1 MVESK
6 KSMDSKSLYLFC
18 VAENGLSDSE
28 MTLLTPADH
37 EKLAMGDNGR
47 YWLKREEREKF
58 TVALTG
64 GAFDILHIGHALT
77 LKKAKEQADLLIVV
91 VSTDERVKEVKKR
104 PPIHNAEYRREMVAS
119 MKYVDI
125 ALAGSADIME
135 TFYRVRPDVVV
146 FGYDQSPMK
155 LPVPVKVVHLKE
167 VVSDPKMAKTSRI
180 IRDLGL

>member
-1 MVESK
+1 MAENRK
-6 KSMDSKSLYLFC
+6 PMDAKSLYLFC
-18 VAENGLSDSE
+18 VAENGLSNSE
-28 MTLLTPADH
+28 MKLLSPEDH

-47 YWLKREEREKF
+47 YWLSRGEREKF

-77 LKKAKEQADLLIVV
+77 LKKAKEQADLLVVV

-119 MKYVDI
+119 MKYVDL

-155 LPVPVKVVHLKE
+155 LPVPVKVVHLRE

>member
-1 MVESK
+1 
-6 KSMDSKSLYLFC
+6 MDARELYLFC
-18 VAENGLSDSE
+18 VRENGLSDHE
-28 MTLLTPADH
+28 MGELTDAERALLTRG
-37 EKLAMGDNGR
+37 ENGKF
-47 YWLKREEREKF
+47 WLSREEREKF

-64 GAFDILHIGHALT
+64 GAFDILHIGHVLT
-77 LKKAKEQADLLIVV
+77 LQKAREQADLLVVV

-104 PPIHNAEYRREMVAS
+104 APINDAEYRREMVAS
-119 MKYVDI
+119 MKGVDAAI
-125 ALAGSADIME
+125 AGSTDIME

-146 FGYDQSPMK
+146 FGYDQTPMK

>member
-1 MVESK
+1 MSEGK
-6 KSMDSKSLYLFC
+6 PMGLKELYLFC

-28 MTLLTPADH
+28 MKLLTPPDH
-37 EKLAMGDNGR
+37 EKLALGDNGR
-47 YWLKREEREKF
+47 YWLSREYREKF

-77 LKKAKEQADLLIVV
+77 LKKAKEQADLLVAV
-91 VSTDERVKEVKKR
+91 VSTDERVKEMKKR
-104 PPIHNAEYRREMVAS
+104 PPIHSAAYRCDMVQS
-119 MKYVDI
+119 MKYVDL
-125 ALAGSADIME
+125 ALVGSSDIME

-146 FGYDQSPMK
+146 FGYDQTPMK
-155 LPVPVKVVHLKE
+155 LPVPVKVVHLKD